1 MKILKINSDDYPF
14 LLRQIENPPKEL
26 YLYGKN
32 VDFNPKLVTVIG
44 TSNPDLNGRRETIR
58 IVKKLVKSG
67 YTIVTSITQGIDEV
81 IYKTTLANNGKVI
94 VVIPGSIEK
103 IKNKKYTRKI
113 EYVLENNGNII
124 TEYNSFKEV
133 VPQNYLEQ
141 NRILC
146 GLSRSLIVIEAGRTS
161 GTMLTAK
168 YALEENREIYA
179 VVGSLKSIKKMGTNF
194 LIKQGAKPIISVLL

>member
-32 VDFNPKLVTVIG
+32 VDFNQKLVTVIG

-67 YTIVTSITQGIDEV
+67 YTIVTSITRGIDEV